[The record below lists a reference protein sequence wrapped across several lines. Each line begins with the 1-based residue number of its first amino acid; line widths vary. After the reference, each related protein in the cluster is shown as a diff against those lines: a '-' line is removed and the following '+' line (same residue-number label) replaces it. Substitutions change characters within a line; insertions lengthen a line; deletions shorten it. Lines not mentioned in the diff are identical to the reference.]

1 MNNKPDFSEIFP
13 VGSRVRCESEMWE
26 KRPDEY
32 GTVAEH
38 IQNRYGTPQ
47 WIGIRLD
54 DALPGEVDVV
64 YDYRYLDA
72 DMRRSMVKLVK

>member
-1 MNNKPDFSEIFP
+1 MNNNNKPDFSEIFP

-38 IQNRYGTPQ
+38 LCNRYGGFNPKRAPQ
-47 WIGIRLD
+47 AI
-54 DALPGEVDVV
+54 
-64 YDYRYLDA
+64 
-72 DMRRSMVKLVK
+72 